1 MMRKRRRIALFAN
14 GWNDEYLLEF
24 GHGACKCAR
33 ELDADI
39 FAFINYS
46 THGCTSEEENRGEA
60 NIFLLP
66 DLRDFD
72 GMLLLTNTLN
82 QQRELDYLHSEVLK
96 TGIPAISTEIELDG
110 TVFFG
115 TDNYSGM
122 YDLAVH
128 MIETHS
134 VRDILFIG
142 GFKEHSEVQIRLQA
156 VLDAAREH
164 NVEIPEKNILY
175 ADWSAA
181 SAQGCLESWL
191 KENKAMPEAIICAN
205 DIMAAGICDWLGDRK
220 YKVPDDVKVTGFDCI
235 RAGQNYEP
243 MITSVNREWYSMG
256 YQALNLLM
264 DKVEGREV
272 QTRVSINTRLVCG
285 ESCGCELMVKKTKI
299 QAELGRG
306 DHERAID
313 GLASDQHFRH
323 LYLSLRKNHTI
334 EDLNRSFSHFFRSE
348 AWMEGNNFMFC
359 THPRFLVMAENDDIC
374 KEPGYPEEMD
384 VICSLYNGKSEEYKR
399 LPTKEALFRAAE
411 RSETPGLYILVSV
424 RSDDKNLG
432 FAMLTRNF
440 NILKDNILYV
450 WTRHVNQYM
459 DQVLSNVKIAEL
471 TKKLEELSVTDALT
485 GIYNRMGCERIL
497 YPFLEECQN
506 KGGRGVVMLA
516 DIDRM
521 KTINDKF
528 GHVQGDL
535 ALRTVADV
543 LKTEL
548 PKGFM
553 VARYGGDE
561 FFIAGESDES
571 ISISEVA
578 KHVSKQLA
586 REVERKKIEFPLFI
600 SIGGVHLERGEAFK
614 LGESLQKADEF
625 MYKVKEKHHE
635 KIDGKI

>member
-1 MMRKRRRIALFAN
+1 MIRKRRRIALFAN

-24 GHGACKCAR
+24 GHGACKRAK
-33 ELDADI
+33 ELDVDI
-39 FAFINYS
+39 FAFTNYS
-46 THGCTSEEENRGEA
+46 TYGCTVEEENRGEA

-72 GMLLLTNTLN
+72 GVLLLTNTLN
-82 QQRELDYLHSEVLK
+82 QQRELDYLRNEVLR
-96 TGIPAISTEIELDG
+96 TGIPAVSTEIELDG
-110 TVFFG
+110 TIFFE

-122 YDLAVH
+122 HDLAVH
-128 MIETHS
+128 MLETHG

-142 GFKEHSEVQIRLQA
+142 GFKEHREVQVRLQA
-156 VLDAAREH
+156 VLDAAREY

-181 SAQGCLESWL
+181 SAQSCLENWL
-191 KENKAMPEAIICAN
+191 KENKNLPEAIICAN

-235 RAGQNYEP
+235 RTGQNYDP

-272 QTRVSINTRLVCG
+272 QTKVSINTRLVCG
-285 ESCGCELMVKKTKI
+285 ESCGCELAVKKAKV
-299 QAELGRG
+299 QAELGRD

-323 LYLSLRKNHTI
+323 LYLTLRKSHTI
-334 EDLNRSFSHFFRSE
+334 EELNRGFSHFFRSE

-359 THPRFLVMAENDDIC
+359 THPRFLVMDENDNVC

-384 VICSLYNGKSEEYKR
+384 VICSLNNGKSEEFKR

-411 RSETPGLYILVSV
+411 RSDAPGLYIFVSV

-450 WTRHVNQYM
+450 WTRHMNQYM
-459 DQVLSNVKIAEL
+459 DQVLANVKIAEL

-485 GIYNRMGCERIL
+485 GIYNRMGCEKIL

-506 KGGRGVVMLA
+506 KGSRGVVMLA

-521 KTINDKF
+521 KTINDNF

-543 LKTEL
+543 LRTEL

-561 FFIAGESDES
+561 FFIAGESEDP
-571 ISISEVA
+571 ISISDVA

-586 REVERKKIEFPLFI
+586 REVERRKIEFPLSI
-600 SIGGVHLERGEAFK
+600 SIGGVHLERGEAFR
-614 LGESLQKADEF
+614 LGESLQKADDF

>member
-1 MMRKRRRIALFAN
+1 MRNRRRVALFAN

-24 GHGACKCAR
+24 GHGAYKCAR
-33 ELDADI
+33 ELDVDI
-39 FAFINYS
+39 FAFINHS
-46 THGCTSEEENRGEA
+46 THQCMVEEENRGEF

-72 GMLLLTNTLN
+72 GVLMLTNALN

-96 TGIPAISTEIELDG
+96 TGIPTISTECELEG
-110 TVFFG
+110 TIFFG

-122 YDLAVH
+122 HDLAVH
-128 MIETHS
+128 MIEQHS
-134 VRDILFIG
+134 VRDILFMG
-142 GFKEHSEVQIRLQA
+142 GPEEHKEVQIRLKA

-164 NVEIPEKNILY
+164 NVGIPEKNILY

-181 SAQGCLESWL
+181 SAQSCLEGWL
-191 KENKAMPEAIICAN
+191 KENDSMPEAIICAN
-205 DIMAAGICDWLGDRK
+205 DIMAAGICDWLGDHK

-235 RAGQNYEP
+235 RRGQNYNP

-256 YQALNLLM
+256 YRAMNLLM
-264 DKVEGREV
+264 DKVEGKEV
-272 QTRVSINTRLVCG
+272 QPKITVNTRLVCG
-285 ESCGCELMVKKTKI
+285 ESCGCELTVKKTKI
-299 QAELGRG
+299 QAQLGRG

-323 LYLSLRKNHTI
+323 LYLTLRKSHTI
-334 EDLNRSFSHFFRSE
+334 EDLNRSFSGFFQGE
-348 AWMEGNNFMFC
+348 AWMVGNNFMFC
-359 THPRFLVMAENDDIC
+359 AHPSFLVMNENDDIC

-384 VICSLYNGKSEEYKR
+384 IICSLNNGKPEDYRR
-399 LPTKEALFRAAE
+399 LPTKEALFLAAE
-411 RSETPGLYILVSV
+411 RSKEPGLYIYVSV
-424 RSDDKNLG
+424 RSEDKNLG
-432 FAMLTRNF
+432 FAMLSRNF
-440 NILKDNILYV
+440 NILKDNILYI
-450 WTRHVNQYM
+450 WTRHVNQDM
-459 DQVLSNVKIAEL
+459 DQILSNVKIAGL
-471 TKKLEELSVTDALT
+471 TKRLEELSVTDALT
-485 GIYNRMGCERIL
+485 GLYNRMGCEKIL

-528 GHVQGDL
+528 GHVQGDF

-548 PKGFM
+548 PEGFM

-561 FFIAGESDES
+561 FFIAGESTES

-586 REVERKKIEFPLFI
+586 VEVERRKIEFPLSI
-600 SIGGVHLERGEAFK
+600 SIGGVHLEQGEAFR
-614 LGESLQKADEF
+614 LGESLQRADDF